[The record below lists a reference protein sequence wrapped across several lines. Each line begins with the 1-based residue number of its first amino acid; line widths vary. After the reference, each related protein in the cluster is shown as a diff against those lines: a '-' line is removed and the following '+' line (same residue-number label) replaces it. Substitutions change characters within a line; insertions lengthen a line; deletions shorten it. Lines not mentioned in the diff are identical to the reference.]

1 MSREEDKQDPQMEE
15 ETTEEYSSSSES
27 EESEEEPPVTPTPP
41 RPAPPPPV
49 KKKKLPKVKQPVFE
63 SPTKEYTEVHHP
75 PVKKKKKNK
84 KKKKDE
90 EEEQVQEEEE
100 MEVDEEEVPPT
111 PPLPPPVQKKKRKKP
126 AEVMTVPTNNPN
138 VVVQVKKRKPG
149 PKTQNVIIYE
159 EDLPQPKIK
168 LIKKTHKKG
177 RPKTKAEV
185 IMDQGMVEIQDDRI
199 VIDRPAQKTKEMSAR
214 QLKRMELDAKFVE
227 MEQIAGRKLRQTKTG
242 KIDKR
247 CVKERSPAQIAAAR
261 RLAEYNKELRK
272 QKALEKNK
280 SAVRGVISE
289 LAVVQ
294 HLRDKDKKEQK
305 QQEQQQAPATF
316 NLFAN

>member
-1 MSREEDKQDPQMEE
+1 MEE
-15 ETTEEYSSSSES
+15 EETEEYSSSSES
-27 EESEEEPPVTPTPP
+27 EESEEEEQEEEPPVTPTPP

-63 SPTKEYTEVHHP
+63 PPTKEYTEVHHP
-75 PVKKKKKNK
+75 PVKKKKKKKNK
-84 KKKKDE
+84 DK
-90 EEEQVQEEEE
+90 EEQAQEEE

-111 PPLPPPVQKKKRKKP
+111 PPLPVQKKKRKKP
-126 AEVMTVPTNNPN
+126 EVMTVPTNNPN

-185 IMDQGMVEIQDDRI
+185 TIDEGMDIQDDKI
-199 VIDRPAQKTKEMSAR
+199 VIDRPAQKTKELSAR
-214 QLKRMELDAKFVE
+214 QLKRMELDAKFLE
-227 MEQIAGRKLRQTKTG
+227 MEQVAGRRLRQTKNG

-280 SAVRGVISE
+280 SAVKEVISE

>member
-1 MSREEDKQDPQMEE
+1 MSRQEDKQDPQMEE
-15 ETTEEYSSSSES
+15 ETEEYSSSSES
-27 EESEEEPPVTPTPP
+27 EESEEEEPVTPTPP
-41 RPAPPPPV
+41 PPPPPPPV
-49 KKKKLPKVKQPVFE
+49 KKKKPKVKQPVFE
-63 SPTKEYTEVHHP
+63 PPTKEYTEVHHP
-75 PVKKKKKNK
+75 PVKKKKKK
-84 KKKKDE
+84 KKKNKDE

-100 MEVDEEEVPPT
+100 MEVDEEEIPPT

-126 AEVMTVPTNNPN
+126 EVMTVPTNNPN

-261 RLAEYNKELRK
+261 RLAEYNKELRR

-280 SAVRGVISE
+280 SAVKEVISE

>member
-1 MSREEDKQDPQMEE
+1 MSRQEDKQDPQMEE
-15 ETTEEYSSSSES
+15 ETEEYSSSSES
-27 EESEEEPPVTPTPP
+27 EESEEEEPVTPTPP
-41 RPAPPPPV
+41 PPPPPPPV
-49 KKKKLPKVKQPVFE
+49 KKKKPKVKQPVFE
-63 SPTKEYTEVHHP
+63 PPTKEYTEVHHP
-75 PVKKKKKNK
+75 PVKSNKKKKKKKNK
-84 KKKKDE
+84 D

-100 MEVDEEEVPPT
+100 MEVDEEEIPPT

-126 AEVMTVPTNNPN
+126 EVMTVPTNNPN

-261 RLAEYNKELRK
+261 RLAEYNKELRS

-280 SAVRGVISE
+280 SAVKEVISE

>member
-1 MSREEDKQDPQMEE
+1 MSRQEDKQDPQMEE
-15 ETTEEYSSSSES
+15 ETEEYSSSPES
-27 EESEEEPPVTPTPP
+27 EESEEEEPVTPTPP
-41 RPAPPPPV
+41 PSPPPPPV
-49 KKKKLPKVKQPVFE
+49 KKKKPKVKQPVFE
-63 SPTKEYTEVHHP
+63 PPTKEYTEVHHP
-75 PVKKKKKNK
+75 PVKSNKKKKKKKNK
-84 KKKKDE
+84 D

-100 MEVDEEEVPPT
+100 MEVDEEEIPPT
-111 PPLPPPVQKKKRKKP
+111 PPLPPVQKKKRKKP
-126 AEVMTVPTNNPN
+126 EVMTVPTNNPN

-185 IMDQGMVEIQDDRI
+185 TVDEGMVDIQDDHI

-261 RLAEYNKELRK
+261 RLAEYNKELRS

-280 SAVRGVISE
+280 SAVKEVISE

>member
-1 MSREEDKQDPQMEE
+1 MSRQEDKQDPQMEE
-15 ETTEEYSSSSES
+15 ETEEYSSSSES
-27 EESEEEPPVTPTPP
+27 EESEEEEPVTPTPP
-41 RPAPPPPV
+41 PPPPPPPV
-49 KKKKLPKVKQPVFE
+49 KKKKPKVKQPVFE
-63 SPTKEYTEVHHP
+63 PPTKEYTEVHHP
-75 PVKKKKKNK
+75 PVKSNKKKKKKKNK
-84 KKKKDE
+84 D

-100 MEVDEEEVPPT
+100 MEVDEEEIPPT

-126 AEVMTVPTNNPN
+126 EVMTVPTNNPN

-261 RLAEYNKELRK
+261 RLAEYNKELRR

-280 SAVRGVISE
+280 SAVKEVISE

>member
-1 MSREEDKQDPQMEE
+1 MSRQEDKQDPQMEE
-15 ETTEEYSSSSES
+15 ETEEYSSSSES
-27 EESEEEPPVTPTPP
+27 EESEEEEEEQPVTPTPP
-41 RPAPPPPV
+41 PPAPPPPV
-49 KKKKLPKVKQPVFE
+49 KKKKPKVKQPVFE
-63 SPTKEYTEVHHP
+63 PPTKEYTEVHHP
-75 PVKKKKKNK
+75 PVKSNKKKKKKKNK
-84 KKKKDE
+84 D
-90 EEEQVQEEEE
+90 EEEQVQEKEE
-100 MEVDEEEVPPT
+100 MEVDEEEIPPT

-126 AEVMTVPTNNPN
+126 EVMTVPTNNPN

-185 IMDQGMVEIQDDRI
+185 TIDEGMDIQDDKI
-199 VIDRPAQKTKEMSAR
+199 VIDRPAQKTKELSAR
-214 QLKRMELDAKFVE
+214 QLKRMELDAKFLE
-227 MEQIAGRKLRQTKTG
+227 MEQVAGRKLRQTKNG

-280 SAVRGVISE
+280 SAVKEVISE

-305 QQEQQQAPATF
+305 QQEQQQAPASF
-316 NLFAN
+316 NLFAD